1 MIPRGR
7 DPNIPSPQDWVDPL
21 SLPQTY
27 NFILSRYNYVKFPT
41 VPVSDSVGNQL
52 VLFINSRHL
61 TFIVVAD
68 ASLRSS

>member
-27 NFILSRYNYVKFPT
+27 NFILSRYNYVKCPT
-41 VPVSDSVGNQL
+41 VPVSDSVGNEL
-52 VLFINSRHL
+52 ILFINAL
-61 TFIVVAD
+61 DI
-68 ASLRSS
+68 